1 MCAVGTGTER
11 PRSSP
16 VVRYQVSGDHEPVDL
31 KTFLREIYC
40 QTGNHC
46 TKETSWTSG
55 VLWVTA
61 TGANYTLACSGHPG
75 LHCPAGQCRAAAFI
89 MRFANVD
96 PRTTRV
102 YFHTVM
108 DGSSP
113 ASGDDT
119 GLVARGRPHRPPGP
133 YSVLRAHSTS
143 CRISADFTRPPPPR
157 ISADFAP
164 AAAAAS
170 LPISPPAAA
179 AAASLPISPPPPLH
193 LCRFHRRRCRISA
206 DFTRPRRRRRLSADF
221 TPAAAAASL
230 PISPAAAAA
239 ASLPISPAAAAAHLW
254 RFHPAPPPRT
264 SGEFTRRRAS
274 ASRVRRE

>member
-143 CRISADFTRPPPPR
+143 CRISADFTRPPPP
-157 ISADFAP
+157 P
-164 AAAAAS
+164 
-170 LPISPPAAA
+170 
-179 AAASLPISPPPPLH
+179 H
-193 LCRFHRRRCRISA
+193 LCRFHRPPPPRTSG
-206 DFTRPRRRRRLSADF
+206 DFTRPRRRAPLENSRG
-221 TPAAAAASL
+221 AA
-230 PISPAAAAA
+230 
-239 ASLPISPAAAAAHLW
+239 
-254 RFHPAPPPRT
+254 
-264 SGEFTRRRAS
+264 RAR
-274 ASRVRRE
+274 AG